1 MVIPFSPVM
10 GSTCHDIMT
19 AMWMVD
25 TLHGP
30 QHWDATKAQQPPLG
44 HSGWARSPQWMG
56 TAFGSTAPHA
66 RRTRGGSRELS
77 SERKGCVFF
86 FSLEKAKVQGFSLA
100 GGFAHEK
107 AAELNATTKR
117 TQVRVL

>member
-1 MVIPFSPVM
+1 MPPKPSSRRSV
-10 GSTCHDIMT
+10 T
-19 AMWMVD
+19 A
-25 TLHGP
+25 GG
-30 QHWDATKAQQPPLG
+30 LG
-44 HSGWARSPQWMG
+44 RLSGWGPLSVAR
-56 TAFGSTAPHA
+56 HH
-66 RRTRGGSRELS
+66 TRGEL
-77 SERKGCVFF
+77 EAAQENFRVKGKGVFF